1 MSEGGTAGRNGSSAR
16 WHGATG
22 WEQRNRHLPESGE
35 VGREGRN
42 GSPGAPRADGE
53 QWLRE
58 GADRGASPGSLCRT
72 ASSAPPPT
80 CCLLCRPGTRSG
92 RRDAEVTLGKHGAH
106 PQTRSAAANAA
117 VSAESPPPGSARPA
131 PPKAGSQR
139 PLAAWRSATAV
150 IGGRGGESG
159 GCSAWRR
166 EKDRCG
172 LPVAEG
178 GS

>member
-1 MSEGGTAGRNGSSAR
+1 MGAGNGMGKQHRPGKGGDGTPGVSQGGTPRRNGSSAR

-22 WEQRNRHLPESGE
+22 WKQRNRHQPESGE

-42 GSPGAPRADGE
+42 EPLGAPRADG
-53 QWLRE
+53 QQRLRE

-80 CCLLCRPGTRSG
+80 CCLLCRPGTRSR

-117 VSAESPPPGSARPA
+117 VSAESPPPGSDSARPA
-131 PPKAGSQR
+131 PKR
-139 PLAAWRSATAV
+139 EHSA
-150 IGGRGGESG
+150 
-159 GCSAWRR
+159 
-166 EKDRCG
+166 
-172 LPVAEG
+172 P
-178 GS
+178 